1 MKFFE
6 TSFLKNINV
15 KEAFESLI
23 YFIVDVYKDEFV
35 LNTKLE
41 NNKKEKV
48 NNNCCIKKKSK

>member
-48 NNNCCIKKKSK
+48 NNNCYIKKKSK

>member
-35 LNTKLE
+35 LNNKLE

-48 NNNCCIKKKSK
+48 INILLY

>member
-23 YFIVDVYKDEFV
+23 YFIEDVYKDEFF
-35 LNTKLE
+35 LNNLLE
-41 NNKKEKV
+41 NN
-48 NNNCCIKKKSK
+48 NKKKDKNN

>member
-35 LNTKLE
+35 LNNKLE

-48 NNNCCIKKKSK
+48 NNNYCIKKKSK